1 MAACGACRSTLF
13 GPFFRAEEA
22 SVTGLYFDKP
32 TPTEPATVELEYCR
46 SCGLI
51 RQPPERMIQLNYER
65 IVRGT
70 SQQLPPYAGDILS
83 SLGQFGIRSDDFILE
98 VGANDGTFLKEL
110 RTQGY
115 RNLLGVE
122 PSGQLADTAK
132 QSGFDIVDSYFDEKL
147 AAGIRKQRGGARAVI
162 CRHTLEHVPDIAGFT
177 KAIADVLAA
186 DGAALIEVP
195 DADWLVTNLFAYE
208 IWDEHISYFRPR
220 SLAALLGNSGLLPV
234 RLERMRIRDTRN
246 LVSWSV
252 PASASAAAPCPAED
266 EAGLAEL
273 EGFQARWDVFAERLR
288 AIVLGSPRPVI
299 AIGAAH
305 NQLNFLNFT
314 ALADA
319 VDMLVDD
326 DAAKAGH
333 FAPLG
338 KSVPIRSTSDVLAT
352 VRQGTLLR
360 TGFPY
365 PGWED
370 RIERALG
377 AYNVG
382 SIKPYDLLQ
391 SRR

>member
-1 MAACGACRSTLF
+1 MAVCGACRNALF

-46 SCGLI
+46 NCGLI
-51 RQPPERMIQLNYER
+51 RQPPERIIQLNYER

-70 SQQLPPYAGDILS
+70 SQQLPPYAADILS
-83 SLGQFGIRSDDFILE
+83 SLAQFGVRNDDFILE
-98 VGANDGTFLKEL
+98 IGANDGTFLKEL
-110 RTQGY
+110 RTQRY

-122 PSGQLADTAK
+122 PSAQLADTAR
-132 QSGFDIVDSYFDEKL
+132 QSGFDILGSYFDEKL
-147 AAGIRKQRGGARAVI
+147 AADIRRQHGGARAVI

-186 DGAALIEVP
+186 DGVALIEVP
-195 DADWLVTNLFAYE
+195 DADWLVTHLFAYE

-220 SLAALLGNSGLLPV
+220 SLAALLGNSGLKAV
-234 RLERMRIRDTRN
+234 RLERVRLRDTRN

-266 EAGLAEL
+266 EAGLSEL
-273 EGFQARWDVFAERLR
+273 EGFQARWDGFAERLR
-288 AIVLGSPRPVI
+288 AVVQASPKPVI

-314 ALADA
+314 ALAGA

-326 DAAKAGH
+326 DAAKAGR
-333 FAPLG
+333 FAPLA
-338 KSVPIRSTSDVLAT
+338 KAVPIRSTSDVLAS

-365 PGWED
+365 PAWED

-377 AYNVG
+377 AYNVR
-382 SIKPYDLLQ
+382 SIKPYDLV
-391 SRR
+391 

>member
-1 MAACGACRSTLF
+1 MAACGACRSALF

-32 TPTEPATVELEYCR
+32 TLSEPATVELEYCR

-51 RQPPERMIQLNYER
+51 RQPPERMIRLNYER

-70 SQQLPPYAGDILS
+70 SQQLPPYATDILS
-83 SLGQFGIRSDDFILE
+83 SLAQFGIRSDDFILE

-122 PSGQLADTAK
+122 PSKQLADAAK
-132 QSGFDIVDSYFDEKL
+132 QSGFDIRGSYFDEKL
-147 AAGIRKQRGGARAVI
+147 AADIHKQHGGARAVI

-186 DGAALIEVP
+186 DGIALIEVP
-195 DADWLVTNLFAYE
+195 DADWLVTNLFAHE

-220 SLAALLGNSGLLPV
+220 SLAALLGNSGLKPV
-234 RLERMRIRDTRN
+234 RIERMRLRDTRN
-246 LVSWSV
+246 LVCWSV
-252 PASASAAAPCPAED
+252 PAAANAAAPCAAED

-273 EGFQARWDVFAERLR
+273 EGFQARWDAFAKRLR
-288 AIVLGSPRPVI
+288 AVVLASPRPVI

-314 ALADA
+314 ALAGA
-319 VDMLVDD
+319 VDMLIDD

-333 FAPLG
+333 FAPLA
-338 KSVPIRSTSDVLAT
+338 KAVPIRSTSDVLAT
-352 VRQGTLLR
+352 MRQGTLLR

-365 PGWED
+365 PAWED

-377 AYNVG
+377 AYNIR
-382 SIKPYDLLQ
+382 SIKPYDLL
-391 SRR
+391 RA